1 MMTVHVHYIIFGCLF
16 YFTSCQRPPIFGAQ
30 GRTEL
35 FESIGLACSPDKVLY
50 SGKSYKVNIKELD
63 EEVNALEFLTSASKW
78 KKGSKKAVSNTGKIG
93 VLAMH
98 SWTFSLKP
106 VFDGKVKRIDGSLS
120 KITTEIES
128 LKKTEE
134 TSRALF
140 KLETNKNTQKA
151 QNLKTQWLK
160 AKAARK
166 GASTLQ
172 RKLSRGLKGL
182 RFLSQRL
189 GPALGIFGSVFA
201 IVSGF
206 IDENHMQ
213 QQIDLLKEQ
222 MERGFAKLRREMEQK
237 YLELKDYVDDSV
249 QFAQVVDLQ
258 AELQVRMLP
267 VFFLLHIGSSSL
279 ALPEDICFNH
289 TLETNIMKYHFI
301 VFV

>member
-1 MMTVHVHYIIFGCLF
+1 MITIHVHYIIFGCLLCF
-16 YFTSCQRPPIFGAQ
+16 VNCQDPPLIKAQ
-30 GRTEL
+30 GGII
-35 FESIGLACSPDKVLY
+35 FESIGRACFPDKVLY
-50 SGKSYKVNIKELD
+50 SGQSDKVNTKELD

-78 KKGSKKAVSNTGKIG
+78 KKGSKKAVSDAGKIA

-106 VFDGKVKRIDGSLS
+106 VFDGKVKKIDGSLN
-120 KITTEIES
+120 KITTEIGR
-128 LKKTEE
+128 LKQTEE
-134 TSRALF
+134 TKSALF
-140 KLETNKNTQKA
+140 KLEAHKNTQKA

-166 GASTLQ
+166 GASTIQ

-206 IDENHMQ
+206 IDENQMQ
-213 QQIDLLKEQ
+213 QQIDLLKKQ
-222 MERGFAKLRREMEQK
+222 MEKGFAKLRREMEQK

-258 AELQVRMLP
+258 AELQVTKLSG
-267 VFFLLHIGSSSL
+267 VFLLHIGNSSKAFS
-279 ALPEDICFNH
+279 EDIYFNH
-289 TLETNIMKYHFI
+289 RLGTKEHTL
-301 VFV
+301 